1 MQPKIRNLC
10 VSLENKILNLRSLD
24 PEQVCYCMAAWFM
37 ENKILFLMKEYDGCG
52 LDELLK
58 LNFKDYPT
66 ELSIYGD
73 GKAKDLFGVKII
85 KSDKYRLINKI
96 RALKD
101 QKSLRLVY
109 EE

>member
-24 PEQVCYCMAAWFM
+24 PEHVCYCIATWFM
-37 ENKILFLMKEYDGCG
+37 ENKILFLMKEYNGCG

-66 ELSIYGD
+66 EL
-73 GKAKDLFGVKII
+73 
-85 KSDKYRLINKI
+85 
-96 RALKD
+96 
-101 QKSLRLVY
+101 
-109 EE
+109 